1 VTDLH
6 IVRKHALG
14 LPAARK
20 IAFGW
25 AEQVESELGLQCVY
39 EEGRATDSV
48 RFTGSGVHGELKVVK
63 DRFELDARLGFLVSI
78 FKGRIETE
86 ITRMLDQLLQPA
98 AAAPA
103 PHKPVAGKS
112 AARKPATR
120 KPATRKAART

>member
-1 VTDLH
+1 MTDLH

-25 AEQVESELGLQCVY
+25 AEQVESDLGLHCVY

-48 RFTGSGVHGELKVVK
+48 RFSGSGVHGELKVAR

-98 AAAPA
+98 VATPA
-103 PHKPVAGKS
+103 PRKSAAGKS
-112 AARKPATR
+112 VAHKTAARKPA
-120 KPATRKAART
+120 ARKAART